1 MNKKE
6 VMEIKRRLKKEGCTF
21 TRMCGCYVD
30 AEKNKV
36 GNFGQTFLNL
46 EDEEFY
52 KYLEIAKKVLSG
64 NIGNNQTVFAEHPAD
79 NGGFTHVGL
88 SDNRHTDA
96 VVFFRAVRFLR
107 EMGNYLVQH
116 FAQS

>member
-6 VMEIKRRLKKEGCTF
+6 VMEIKRRFKKEGCTF

-36 GNFGQTFLNL
+36 VNFGQTFLNL

-64 NIGNNQTVFAEHPAD
+64 NV
-79 NGGFTHVGL
+79 
-88 SDNRHTDA
+88 
-96 VVFFRAVRFLR
+96 
-107 EMGNYLVQH
+107 
-116 FAQS
+116 